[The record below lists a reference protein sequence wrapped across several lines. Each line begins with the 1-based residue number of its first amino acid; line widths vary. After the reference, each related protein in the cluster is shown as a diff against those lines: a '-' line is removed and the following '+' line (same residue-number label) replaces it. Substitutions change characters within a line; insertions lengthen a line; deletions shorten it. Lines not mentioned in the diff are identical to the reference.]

1 MPNPKKINISLVIS
15 LVMISEWFQR
25 VGSSIPRGFSRYFI
39 LELLKKKAHTGKEII
54 DYAVEQ
60 SNGIWKP
67 SPGLIYPLL
76 GRLLD
81 EGLIEESKDGRC
93 QLTKKGLETAQDV
106 DKINDIVK
114 KQLDVLFRLGNV
126 GRFVALDLL
135 EKISTMGSILSSNI
149 TNMTD
154 EETQKYRK
162 FLQEELKKID
172 KKNLK
177 KKGKE
182 IKIE

>member
-1 MPNPKKINISLVIS
+1 
-15 LVMISEWFQR
+15 MISEWFQR
-25 VGSSIPRGFSRYFI
+25 VGSSVPRGFSRYFI

-54 DYAVEQ
+54 DHAVEQ

-81 EGLIEESKDGRC
+81 EGLIEETSDGKY
-93 QLTKKGLETAQDV
+93 QLTKKGSETAEDV

-114 KQLDVLFRLGNV
+114 KQLDVLFRIGNV
-126 GRFVALDLL
+126 GRFVAIDLL
-135 EKISTMGSILSSNI
+135 EKMSTMGSILSSNVA
-149 TNMTD
+149 NMTS
-154 EETQKYRK
+154 EETQKYKK
-162 FLQEELKKID
+162 FLQDELKKIEEE
-172 KKNLK
+172 NVK
-177 KKGKE
+177 KKGKH

>member
-1 MPNPKKINISLVIS
+1 
-15 LVMISEWFQR
+15 MISEWFQR

-39 LELLKKKAHTGKEII
+39 LELLKKTPHTGKEII

-81 EGLIEESKDGRC
+81 EGLIEETKDGKY
-93 QLTKKGLETAQDV
+93 QLTKKGKETADDV

-114 KQLDVLFRLGNV
+114 KQLEVLFRLGNV
-126 GRFVALDLL
+126 GRFVAIDLL
-135 EKISTMGSILSSNI
+135 EKISAMGSILSSNFA
-149 TNMTD
+149 NMTD
-154 EETQKYRK
+154 EETKKYRE
-162 FLQEELKKID
+162 FLESELKKVQEKD
-172 KKNLK
+172 GK

>member
-1 MPNPKKINISLVIS
+1 MIS

-25 VGSSIPRGFSRYFI
+25 VGSSIPRGFSRYFV
-39 LELLKKKAHTGKEII
+39 LELLKEKTYTGKEII

-81 EGLIEESKDGRC
+81 ENLIQETKDGRY
-93 QLTKKGLETAQDV
+93 QLTKEGEETAKDV
-106 DKINDIVK
+106 DKMNDIVK
-114 KQLDVLFRLGNV
+114 NQLEVLFRLGNV
-126 GRFVALDLL
+126 GRFVALDIL
-135 EKISTMGSILSSNI
+135 EKISSMGSILSSNI

-154 EETQKYRK
+154 EETEKYK
-162 FLQEELKKID
+162 EFLQSELNKM
-172 KKNLK
+172 NK
-177 KKGKE
+177 KKGSKK

>member
-1 MPNPKKINISLVIS
+1 
-15 LVMISEWFQR
+15 MISEWFQR
-25 VGSSIPRGFSRYFI
+25 VGSSVPRGFSRYFI
-39 LELLKKKAHTGKEII
+39 LELLKEKSRTGKEII

-81 EGLIEESKDGRC
+81 EGLIEETKDGKY
-93 QLTKKGLETAQDV
+93 QLTQKGSETAQDV
-106 DKINDIVK
+106 DKVNDIVK

-126 GRFVALDLL
+126 GRFVAMDLL
-135 EKISTMGSILSSNI
+135 EKIFSLGSVLSSNI
-149 TNMTD
+149 SHMT
-154 EETQKYRK
+154 EEEREKYK
-162 FLQEELKKID
+162 TFLENELKKIKGQEKE
-172 KKNLK
+172 KKPRQ
-177 KKGKE
+177 

>member
-1 MPNPKKINISLVIS
+1 MIS

-25 VGSSIPRGFSRYFI
+25 VGSSVPRGFSRYFI
-39 LELLKKKAHTGKEII
+39 LELLKKKTYTGKEII
-54 DYAVEQ
+54 DYAIEQ

-81 EGLIEESKDGRC
+81 EKLIEEAKDGRY
-93 QLTKKGLETAQDV
+93 QLTKYGLDTAQDV

-135 EKISTMGSILSSNI
+135 EKISSMGSILSSNM
-149 TNMTD
+149 TSMTD
-154 EETQKYRK
+154 EETQKYRQ
-162 FLQEELKKID
+162 FLQDELNKMDGKKI
-172 KKNLK
+172 K

>member
-1 MPNPKKINISLVIS
+1 
-15 LVMISEWFQR
+15 MISEWFQR

-39 LELLKKKAHTGKEII
+39 LEILRKKEHTGKEII

-60 SNGIWKP
+60 SNGIWRP

-76 GRLLD
+76 SRLLD
-81 EGLIEESKDGRC
+81 EGLIIETENGRYK
-93 QLTKKGLETAQDV
+93 LTKKGFDTAKDV

-114 KQLDVLFRLGNV
+114 KQLEVIFRLGNV

-135 EKISTMGSILSSNI
+135 EKISAMGSILSSNLA
-149 TNMTD
+149 NMTD
-154 EETQKYRK
+154 DETQKYRK
-162 FLQEELKKID
+162 FLQDELKKMD
-172 KKNLK
+172 EKTTKN
-177 KKGKE
+177 KGKE

>member
-1 MPNPKKINISLVIS
+1 
-15 LVMISEWFQR
+15 MISEWFQR
-25 VGSSIPRGFSRYFI
+25 VGSSVPRGFSRYFI

-54 DYAVEQ
+54 NYAVEQ

-81 EGLIEESKDGRC
+81 EGLIEESKDGRY
-93 QLTKKGLETAQDV
+93 QLTKKGAETAQDV
-106 DKINDIVK
+106 DKVNEIVK

-126 GRFVALDLL
+126 GRFVAIDVL
-135 EKISTMGSILSSNI
+135 EKISTMGSILSSNFA
-149 TNMTD
+149 NMTED
-154 EETQKYRK
+154 ETKKYK
-162 FLQEELKKID
+162 EFLELELKKIQNKD
-172 KKNLK
+172 VK